1 MMVLGREEPLIWNKQ
16 VYALN
21 EISNE
26 IELSRVEDDGL
37 NRYSFVWRGDFEKR
51 NQKFTDLIR
60 HTSQVLNQDPCWF
73 LIWKT
78 PKNEKGNR
86 LHDPKIE
93 KRSNEGW
100 ETHIGENITVG
111 QKLIDLDELTGPE
124 PAGHEKLPRDAG
136 TFILMGDLP
145 AAPDLTVPPVERTLD
160 RFAYC
165 SEMAPSSPYLSWVR
179 ERSMTLGY
187 WNRDMLSHLGLI
199 LVTPHK
205 LDLEPLKEKGLMD
218 TLLDEDDAALAWVQD

>member
-16 VYALN
+16 IYAFN

-37 NRYSFVWRGDFEKR
+37 NRYSFVWRGDFDKR

-60 HTSQVLNQDPCWF
+60 HISQTLDQDPCWF
-73 LIWKT
+73 LIWGT
-78 PKNEKGNR
+78 PRDEKNNR
-86 LHDPKIE
+86 LHDPKLEI
-93 KRSNEGW
+93 RSNEGW
-100 ETHIGENITVG
+100 ATHAGEGVTVG
-111 QKLIDLDELTGPE
+111 QKLIDLDELSGPE
-124 PAGHEKLPRDAG
+124 PADHKKLARDAG

-145 AAPDLTVPPVERTLD
+145 AAPDLTEPPAVKTLN

-187 WNRDMLSHLGLI
+187 WNRNMHSHLGLI
-199 LVTPHK
+199 IVTPHK
-205 LDLEPLKEKGLMD
+205 LELDTLKEKGFAD
-218 TLLDEDDAALAWVQD
+218 TLYDEDDAELAWV

>member
-1 MMVLGREEPLIWNKQ
+1 MMVLGREEPLVRNKRI
-16 VYALN
+16 YAFN

-60 HTSQVLNQDPCWF
+60 HVSLTLTQDPCWF
-73 LIWKT
+73 LIWET
-78 PKNEKGNR
+78 PKNDKGNR
-86 LHDPKIE
+86 LHDPKVE
-93 KRSNEGW
+93 KRINDGWATHVGEGF
-100 ETHIGENITVG
+100 TIG
-111 QKLIDLDELTGPE
+111 QKLIDLDELSGPE
-124 PAGHEKLPRDAG
+124 PEGHKKLPGDAG

-145 AAPDLTVPPVERTLD
+145 AAPDLTFPPVEKTLS

-187 WNRDMLSHLGLI
+187 WNRDLLSHLGLI
-199 LVTPHK
+199 IATPHK
-205 LDLEPLKEKGLMD
+205 LDLETLKEKGFAD
-218 TLLDEDDAALAWVQD
+218 TLHDDSDAGLAWT